1 MSVDSSLATAAEPVP
16 AWPGLRR
23 LTLNGEVHEYHLSG
37 PADAPPLLLLHCA
50 GGNGE
55 IFYMLRPALEREF
68 RVLSC
73 DLFAHGP
80 QAEEIPAAMTGADY
94 LQAALAK
101 LLRLLDALRESG
113 EFPAAPLR
121 LLGVSLGGQVALRL
135 AAHHPGQVARL
146 VAADT
151 WADTIN
157 IQPGRRFESYHREW
171 ARSHPD
177 EVSEWIRHWLRTRLE
192 RLPQLLALYDGK
204 AQDPSAYRAITVP
217 TLLLGGAEDE
227 VTPPGEMEKLHG
239 LIPGSLLTILPGL
252 KHLPMVEDP
261 NAFLT
266 AFLPFLRGELSAHPA
281 VIK

>member
-1 MSVDSSLATAAEPVP
+1 MSADFSLAAAAASAAAEPDP

-23 LTLNGEVHEYHLSG
+23 LTLNGEVHDHHLSG
-37 PADAPPLLLLHCA
+37 PLTAPPLLLLHCA

-55 IFYMLRPALEREF
+55 IFYMLRPVLELEF

-80 QAEEIPAAMTGADY
+80 QAEEIPAGMTGADY

-101 LLRLLDALRESG
+101 LLRLLNVLRESG
-113 EFPAAPLR
+113 DFPAAPMR

-135 AAHHPGQVARL
+135 AAHHPEMIARL

-177 EVSEWIRHWLRTRLE
+177 EVSDWIRHWLRTRLA

-204 AQDPSAYRAITVP
+204 TQDPTAYQAIRAP
-217 TLLLGGAEDE
+217 TLLLCGAEDE
-227 VTPPGEMEKLHG
+227 VTPVTEIEKLHA

-252 KHLPMVEDP
+252 KHLPMVENP
-261 NAFLT
+261 AAFL
-266 AFLPFLRGELSAHPA
+266 AASLPFLRSEFLL
-281 VIK
+281 

>member
-1 MSVDSSLATAAEPVP
+1 MSADSSLAAAGSFP

-23 LTLNGEVHEYHLSG
+23 VTISGEAHDYHLSG
-37 PADAPPLLLLHCA
+37 PEGAPPLLLLHCA

-73 DLFAHGP
+73 DLYAHGP
-80 QAEEIPAAMTGADY
+80 LAEEVPAAMTGADY

-101 LLRLLDALRESG
+101 LLRLLDALRDSG

-135 AAHHPGQVARL
+135 AAHHPQRVARL

-204 AQDPSAYRAITVP
+204 AQDPSAYRAITAPV
-217 TLLLGGAEDE
+217 LLLGGAEDE
-227 VTPPGEMEKLHG
+227 VTPPGELEKLHA
-239 LIPGSLLTILPGL
+239 LIPGSRLTILPGL
-252 KHLPMVEDP
+252 QHLPMVENP
-261 NAFLT
+261 ALFLDT
-266 AFLPFLRGELSAHPA
+266 VLSFLRGE
-281 VIK
+281 